1 MRSERRIQALSNWSL
16 HTTSHTP
23 SCKANM
29 CNIHILVGP
38 DPGIPGKYLAIR
50 PTIYLHRRTHLVE
63 SLLCSGWSHG
73 YSKGAYKAMHVDW
86 WSKRD
91 LECWDRCMLKLG
103 CEDWRGR
110 LVGDLWAGIYRAGN
124 ILECEKRLKSFS
136 INVRKMNNE
145 KAK

>member
-1 MRSERRIQALSNWSL
+1 
-16 HTTSHTP
+16 
-23 SCKANM
+23 
-29 CNIHILVGP
+29 
-38 DPGIPGKYLAIR
+38 
-50 PTIYLHRRTHLVE
+50 
-63 SLLCSGWSHG
+63 
-73 YSKGAYKAMHVDW
+73 
-86 WSKRD
+86 
-91 LECWDRCMLKLG
+91 MLKLG